1 MLERRAGGVGLS
13 AAAAESG
20 VQGWRAPVEGAAGWS
35 RGGRRRGRGPGARG
49 REERK
54 EREKREGEKEKK
66 KKMGKRKEKEK
77 GKGGKRNKE
86 RKRGGGA
93 SASALIAAAVG
104 HAWCRPR
111 ATRRPRAKQGWDNGK
126 FGCRLG
132 SSGHRE
138 VRREMNQERDRAQ
151 RRNKNLAHDL
161 F

>member
-13 AAAAESG
+13 AVAAESG

-35 RGGRRRGRGPGARG
+35 RGQEERARPGARG

-54 EREKREGEKEKK
+54 GGEKREGERR
-66 KKMGKRKEKEK
+66 KRKEKENGKKEKKEEGREIK
-77 GKGGKRNKE
+77 GE
-86 RKRGGGA
+86 RGA

-111 ATRRPRAKQGWDNGK
+111 ATCRPRAKQGWDNGK

>member
-35 RGGRRRGRGPGARG
+35 RGRRGRVTRAAEKKGRRERG
-49 REERK
+49 K
-54 EREKREGEKEKK
+54 EREKEKEKK
-66 KKMGKRKEKEK
+66 KKMGKKEKKEEGREIK
-77 GKGGKRNKE
+77 GE
-86 RKRGGGA
+86 RGGERVGA
-93 SASALIAAAVG
+93 DRG
-104 HAWCRPR
+104 RGRPR
-111 ATRRPRAKQGWDNGK
+111 VVSAACDAQANGQTGRWDSGR
-126 FGCRLG
+126 FGYRLG